1 MPFEDEFSH
10 ALRETAEASPP
21 ARLGLIATGAAER
34 GRRRKRRR
42 ALTASVA
49 TVAAVAC
56 AGMLAFQLR
65 PANGPTGPLDPGR
78 SAGPASAA
86 PASASASAS
95 TGPSPS
101 AATGP
106 AQLLEVL
113 RAKLPAGLQ
122 ASRPMSSGRG
132 TSGPGAGLL
141 EVGYTI
147 TNGTGTGSVQVTVN
161 RVAPGALQDADGAC
175 EPGLAGC
182 TSVRQSDGGR
192 LRIYRPARAAGG
204 EQTADATLRRPDG
217 TVVSVS
223 AGNLPGP
230 GSGRT
235 EPYPNAPL
243 LTAEQLGAL
252 ALDPVWQPFAA
263 SLPVR

>member
-21 ARLGLIATGAAER
+21 ARLGLLATGAAER

-42 ALTASVA
+42 ALTAGVA

-56 AGMLAFQLR
+56 ASVLAFQLR
-65 PANGPTGPLDPGR
+65 PAAGPAGPADLGR

-86 PASASASAS
+86 PAASASAS

-101 AATGP
+101 AATGA

-122 ASRPMSSGRG
+122 VSRPMSWGGG
-132 TSGPGAGLL
+132 TSGPRAGLL
-141 EVGYTI
+141 EAAYTV
-147 TNGTGTGSVQVTVN
+147 TNGTATGSVQITVN

-175 EPGLAGC
+175 EPGLTGC

-192 LRIYRPARAAGG
+192 LKIYRPARGAGG
-204 EQTADATLRRPDG
+204 DQNWDATLRRPDG

-230 GSGRT
+230 GTGRT

-252 ALDPVWQPFAA
+252 ALDPAWQPFAA
-263 SLPVR
+263 SLTVR